1 VKQSSNPIDRFIAAK
16 WPTGLKPAETA
27 DRRTLIRRAAFDL
40 TGLPP
45 EPELARTFLAD
56 TDSDEIAFSKV
67 VDRLLESPHYG
78 ERLAQHWLDVV
89 RYADSSG
96 FANDYERGNAWRYR
110 DYVFRAFNSDK
121 PYDQFIREQIAGD
134 ELHRGDPE
142 MQIAVGFLR
151 MGPWELT
158 GMEVAKVAR
167 QRFLDDVVNSVG
179 ETFLAHSLQ
188 CARCHDHKFDP
199 IATRDYYSIQAVFAT
214 TQLAELPAAFLPQ
227 ENQSGFEEQRFLA
240 QRRDEYRRI
249 LQELDQTLLTNAE
262 QWFSDQEKDT
272 TLWKAAVEKAGNRPS
287 ANQQKEFSD
296 IFGAA
301 RGQLLKD
308 GVPEDD
314 FPPKLVGFTP
324 AQFGMERVA
333 RKGLERLRWE
343 QERYQPFALSV
354 YNGRTPELR
363 SVNAPLRMPVN
374 HMSAGELEET
384 CVLSGGD
391 PFSTEA
397 PVTPGVLSAVSSV
410 PTPTIPTEIE
420 GRRLSFAE
428 WIASPNNP
436 LTTRTIVNRLWL
448 WHFNQPLAGNP
459 NNFGSTGKRP
469 THPELLDWL
478 AAEFVDK
485 GWSIKAMHRLLMNSE
500 TYRRSSLH
508 PEPSILAENDP
519 ERSLYAVFSPRR
531 LTGEELRDA
540 MLVATNELNR
550 DIGGIPNRPEINPE
564 AALQPR
570 QVMGTFASA
579 WVPNPL
585 PSQRHRR
592 SLYSLKLRGLTDPFL
607 EVFNSPAPD
616 FSCERRESSAITPQ
630 VFSLLNGRTIQDRA
644 LALAHRA
651 IKDSD
656 SDRAAIKTCFERA
669 LSRTPRP
676 QEITLCLE
684 HWKTIEAMIDEAVPP
699 TEKPSMEILREAV
712 EENTGDRF
720 TYTETLYSNAEFVPD
735 LQPNDVDRHTRALAD
750 VCLAIFNSNEFAYVD

>member
-1 VKQSSNPIDRFIAAK
+1 
-16 WPTGLKPAETA
+16 
-27 DRRTLIRRAAFDL
+27 
-40 TGLPP
+40 
-45 EPELARTFLAD
+45 
-56 TDSDEIAFSKV
+56 
-67 VDRLLESPHYG
+67 
-78 ERLAQHWLDVV
+78 
-89 RYADSSG
+89 
-96 FANDYERGNAWRYR
+96 
-110 DYVFRAFNSDK
+110 
-121 PYDQFIREQIAGD
+121 
-134 ELHRGDPE
+134 
-142 MQIAVGFLR
+142 
-151 MGPWELT
+151 
-158 GMEVAKVAR
+158 
-167 QRFLDDVVNSVG
+167 
-179 ETFLAHSLQ
+179 
-188 CARCHDHKFDP
+188 
-199 IATRDYYSIQAVFAT
+199 
-214 TQLAELPAAFLPQ
+214 
-227 ENQSGFEEQRFLA
+227 
-240 QRRDEYRRI
+240 
-249 LQELDQTLLTNAE
+249 
-262 QWFSDQEKDT
+262 
-272 TLWKAAVEKAGNRPS
+272 
-287 ANQQKEFSD
+287 
-296 IFGAA
+296 
-301 RGQLLKD
+301 
-308 GVPEDD
+308 
-314 FPPKLVGFTP
+314 
-324 AQFGMERVA
+324 
-333 RKGLERLRWE
+333 
-343 QERYQPFALSV
+343 
-354 YNGRTPELR
+354 
-363 SVNAPLRMPVN
+363 
-374 HMSAGELEET
+374 
-384 CVLSGGD
+384 
-391 PFSTEA
+391 
-397 PVTPGVLSAVSSV
+397 
-410 PTPTIPTEIE
+410 
-420 GRRLSFAE
+420 
-428 WIASPNNP
+428 
-436 LTTRTIVNRLWL
+436 
-448 WHFNQPLAGNP
+448 
-459 NNFGSTGKRP
+459 
-469 THPELLDWL
+469 
-478 AAEFVDK
+478 
-485 GWSIKAMHRLLMNSE
+485 MNSE

-630 VFSLLNGRTIQDRA
+630 VFSLLNGRTIHDRA

-699 TEKPSMEILREAV
+699 TEKPSMEFLREAV